1 MSKNL
6 TPRYIVI
13 GLVLA
18 WALMTLWPSVK
29 YQMLSPSD
37 IEEMREMG
45 TLESLE
51 NDIIKQGLDLKG
63 GIYIVLEVDL
73 PTLVSTLA
81 INKDSKFEKTLS
93 DVRKSLAENTQQDF
107 FTVFANSVSTNG
119 LRLPRYYDVDYG
131 AKPDDILASLN
142 EQADDAINRVL
153 EILQNR
159 VDQFGVSEPTIQKQ
173 GNRRI
178 IVELAGIQDSDRA
191 RSLLQSTAQLEF
203 CLVKSP
209 EVTND
214 ILSQIDNLVQDNEQ
228 LESLVAT
235 INEDYESADS
245 DELGVSDDK
254 TVSISELFGDDA
266 EISKDTSDTSVVVD
280 QNIFQERPFSSLLRA
295 LGNDIAVPEK
305 NLYAVKKIINRQEI
319 LDKLALGN
327 GQFLF
332 APSAE
337 SFSTNDGIDE
347 KLVNMYYL
355 EKDADLTGG
364 VIEEANAT
372 IGGQGTSA
380 VGQPIV
386 LLDMNSE
393 GARTWSR
400 ITGANIGRRIA
411 IVLDKKV
418 HMAPSIRTKI
428 SDGGTMI
435 EGFAGM
441 DEAKDIAIVLRAGAL
456 PAPVNIIE
464 ERIVGPSLGADSVKR
479 GTNSV
484 LLGLGL
490 IIVFMFIYYK
500 LSGSIANFA
509 LIWNILLVLSV
520 LASLGAT
527 LTLPG
532 IAALILTVGMSIDA
546 NVIIFE
552 RIREELRKGKS
563 VRSAIDGGYNRALT
577 TIIDA
582 NVTTLVAALVLYQFG
597 TGPIRG
603 FATVLF
609 WGIIISMFTA
619 IFVTRTIFNSFAG
632 EIAIRPP
639 LVSESYSLA
648 LMYSPIGN
656 VSFQFLFLIQLH
668 TLKRGCLGLRG

>member
-6 TPRYIVI
+6 TPRYIII
-13 GLVLA
+13 GIVLV
-18 WALMTLWPSVK
+18 WALLTLWPSVK
-29 YQMLSPSD
+29 YQQLSSED
-37 IEEMREMG
+37 IEDMREAG
-45 TLESLE
+45 TLETLE
-51 NDIIKQGLDLKG
+51 NKIIKQGLDLKG

-73 PTLVSTLA
+73 PTLVTTLA
-81 INKDSKFEKTLS
+81 INKDAKFERTVN
-93 DVRKSLAENTQQDF
+93 DVRNILAENPQRKF
-107 FTVFANSVSTNG
+107 FTVFTEKISENG

-131 AKPDDILASLN
+131 AKAEDILNSIR

-178 IVELAGIQDSDRA
+178 IVELAGIQDSERA
-191 RSLLQSTAQLEF
+191 RALLQSTAQLEF
-203 CLVKSP
+203 FLVKSP

-214 ILSQIDNLVQDNEQ
+214 ILSQIDKVVKGDEELEALAAAVGGEQ
-228 LESLVAT
+228 AQTEDGELAVSNDQT
-235 INEDYESADS
+235 I
-245 DELGVSDDK
+245 
-254 TVSISELFGDDA
+254 SISELFGEGGLSSEDA
-266 EISKDTSDTSVVVD
+266 DSGDTAVVVD
-280 QNIFQERPFSSLLRA
+280 QNIFRERPFSSMLRA
-295 LGNDIAVPEK
+295 LGNNIAVPEK
-305 NLYAVKKIINRQEI
+305 NLYAIKKIINKPEVQ
-319 LDKLALGN
+319 DKLDLGN
-327 GQFLF
+327 GRFLF
-332 APSAE
+332 APEAE
-337 SFSTNDGIDE
+337 SFTTNTGLDE
-347 KLVNMYYL
+347 PLVYMYYL
-355 EKDADLTGG
+355 EHDADLTGG

-372 IGGQGTSA
+372 IGGQGSSA

-428 SDGGTMI
+428 TDGGTLI
-435 EGFAGM
+435 EGFANM

-456 PAPVNIIE
+456 PAPVKIIE
-464 ERIVGPSLGADSVKR
+464 ERIVGPSLGADSVKA
-479 GTNSV
+479 GTYSV
-484 LLGLGL
+484 LLGLAL
-490 IIVFMFIYYK
+490 ILVFIPVYYK
-500 LSGSIANFA
+500 LSGIIADFA
-509 LIWNILLVLSV
+509 LIWNILLVLAV

-532 IAALILTVGMSIDA
+532 IAALILTVGMSVDA

-552 RIREELRKGKS
+552 RIREESRKGKTP
-563 VRSAIDGGYNRALT
+563 RTAIDSGYARALT

-597 TGPIRG
+597 TGPIKG

-609 WGIIISMFTA
+609 WGIMISMFTA
-619 IFVTRTIFNSFAG
+619 IFVTRTIFNSFT
-632 EIAIRPP
+632 ER
-639 LVSESYSLA
+639 
-648 LMYSPIGN
+648 
-656 VSFQFLFLIQLH
+656 
-668 TLKRGCLGLRG
+668 RGLNKLSI

>member
-18 WALMTLWPSVK
+18 WALITLWPSVK
-29 YQMLSPSD
+29 YQMLSLD
-37 IEEMREMG
+37 EKEEMRELG
-45 TLESLE
+45 TLETLE

-73 PTLVSTLA
+73 PTLISTLA
-81 INKDSKFEKTLS
+81 INKDAKFERTIAE
-93 DVRKSLAENTQQDF
+93 VRNSLKENTQQDF
-107 FTVFANSVSTNG
+107 FTVFANSVSNNS

-131 AKPDDILASLN
+131 AKPDDIVASLK

-214 ILSQIDNLVQDNEQ
+214 ILSQIDNLVKGNEQ
-228 LESLVAT
+228 LESLVAS
-235 INEDYESADS
+235 INEDYESED
-245 DELGVSDDK
+245 DNELGVSDDK
-254 TVSISELFGDDA
+254 TVSISELFG
-266 EISKDTSDTSVVVD
+266 EDTETSTDSSDTSVVVD

-295 LGNDIAVPEK
+295 LGNNIAVPEK
-305 NLYAVKKIINRQEI
+305 NLYTVKKIINKQEVQ
-319 LDKLALGN
+319 DKLALGN

-332 APSAE
+332 APDAE
-337 SFSTNDGIDE
+337 NFSTNEGIDE
-347 KLVNMYYL
+347 KLVYMYYL

-372 IGGQGTSA
+372 IGGQGSSA
-380 VGQPIV
+380 MGQSIV

-418 HMAPSIRTKI
+418 HMAPSIQTKI

-490 IIVFMFIYYK
+490 IIIFMFIYYK

-563 VRSAIDGGYNRALT
+563 VRSAVDGGYNRALT

-582 NVTTLVAALVLYQFG
+582 NVTTLIAALVLYQFG

-609 WGIIISMFTA
+609 WGIVISMFTA
-619 IFVTRTIFNSFAG
+619 IFVTRTIFNSFVDRKG
-632 EIAIRPP
+632 
-639 LVSESYSLA
+639 
-648 LMYSPIGN
+648 
-656 VSFQFLFLIQLH
+656 
-668 TLKRGCLGLRG
+668 LKKLSI

>member
-6 TPRYIVI
+6 IPRYIII
-13 GLVLA
+13 GIVLA
-18 WALMTLWPSVK
+18 WALLTLWPSVK
-29 YQMLSPSD
+29 YQQLSPED
-37 IEEMREMG
+37 IEDMREAG
-45 TLESLE
+45 TLETLE
-51 NDIIKQGLDLKG
+51 NKIIKLGLDLKG

-73 PTLVSTLA
+73 PTLVTTLA
-81 INKDSKFEKTLS
+81 INKDAKFERTVN
-93 DVRKSLAENTQQDF
+93 DVRNTLTENPQREF
-107 FTVFANSVSTNG
+107 FTVFTEKISENG

-131 AKPDDILASLN
+131 AKAEDILNSIQ

-178 IVELAGIQDSDRA
+178 IVELAGIQDSERA
-191 RSLLQSTAQLEF
+191 RTLLQSTAQLEF
-203 CLVKSP
+203 FLVKSP

-214 ILSQIDNLVQDNEQ
+214 ILSQIDKVVKGDEELEALAAAVDGEQ
-228 LESLVAT
+228 GQTEDGELAVSNDQT
-235 INEDYESADS
+235 I
-245 DELGVSDDK
+245 
-254 TVSISELFGDDA
+254 SISELFGKDEVSSEDA
-266 EISKDTSDTSVVVD
+266 ESGDTAVVVD
-280 QNIFQERPFSSLLRA
+280 QNIFQERPFSSMLRA
-295 LGNDIAVPEK
+295 LGNNIAVPEK
-305 NLYAVKKIINRQEI
+305 NLYAIKKIINKPEVQ
-319 LDKLALGN
+319 DKLALGN
-327 GQFLF
+327 GRFLF
-332 APSAE
+332 APEAE
-337 SFSTNDGIDE
+337 SFTTNSGLE
-347 KLVNMYYL
+347 EPLVYMYYL
-355 EKDADLTGG
+355 EHDADLTGG

-428 SDGGTMI
+428 TDGGTMI
-435 EGFAGM
+435 EGFANM

-456 PAPVNIIE
+456 PAPVKIIE

-479 GTNSV
+479 GTYSV
-484 LLGLGL
+484 LLGLAL
-490 IIVFMFIYYK
+490 ILVFLLVYYK
-500 LSGSIANFA
+500 LSGVIADFA
-509 LIWNILLVLSV
+509 LIWNILLVLAV

-532 IAALILTVGMSIDA
+532 IAALILTVGMSVDA

-552 RIREELRKGKS
+552 RIREESRKGKTP
-563 VRSAIDGGYNRALT
+563 RTAIDSGYARALT

-609 WGIIISMFTA
+609 WGIMISMFTA
-619 IFVTRTIFNSFAG
+619 IFVTRTIFNSFAERRG
-632 EIAIRPP
+632 
-639 LVSESYSLA
+639 
-648 LMYSPIGN
+648 
-656 VSFQFLFLIQLH
+656 
-668 TLKRGCLGLRG
+668 LKKLSI

>member
-6 TPRYIVI
+6 TPRYII
-13 GLVLA
+13 IALVLA
-18 WALMTLWPSVK
+18 WALLTLWPSVK
-29 YQMLSPSD
+29 YQMLSPD
-37 IEEMREMG
+37 DKEEMRELG

-73 PTLVSTLA
+73 PTLISTLA
-81 INKDSKFEKTLS
+81 INKDTKFERTIS
-93 DVRKSLAENTQQDF
+93 EVRNSLKEDTQQNF
-107 FTVFANSVSTNG
+107 FTVFANSVSGNG

-131 AKPDDILASLN
+131 AKPDDILASLK

-191 RSLLQSTAQLEF
+191 RALLQSTAQLEF

-214 ILSQIDNLVQDNEQ
+214 ILSQIDNLVKGDEQ
-228 LESLVAT
+228 LESLVSS
-235 INEDYESADS
+235 INEDYED
-245 DELGVSDDK
+245 DNELSVSEDK
-254 TVSISELFGDDA
+254 TVSISELFGEDA
-266 EISKDTSDTSVVVD
+266 ETSKDSSDTSVVVD

-295 LGNDIAVPEK
+295 LGNNIAVPEK
-305 NLYAVKKIINRQEI
+305 NLYIVKKIINKQEVQ
-319 LDKLALGN
+319 DKLGLGN

-332 APSAE
+332 APDAE
-337 SFSTNDGIDE
+337 NFSTNDGIDE
-347 KLVNMYYL
+347 KLVYMYYL

-400 ITGANIGRRIA
+400 ITGANIGRQIA

-441 DEAKDIAIVLRAGAL
+441 DEAMDIAIVLRAGAL

-490 IIVFMFIYYK
+490 IIVFMFVYYK

-509 LIWNILLVLSV
+509 LIWNILLVL
-520 LASLGAT
+520 
-527 LTLPG
+527 
-532 IAALILTVGMSIDA
+532 
-546 NVIIFE
+546 
-552 RIREELRKGKS
+552 
-563 VRSAIDGGYNRALT
+563 
-577 TIIDA
+577 
-582 NVTTLVAALVLYQFG
+582 
-597 TGPIRG
+597 
-603 FATVLF
+603 
-609 WGIIISMFTA
+609 
-619 IFVTRTIFNSFAG
+619 
-632 EIAIRPP
+632 
-639 LVSESYSLA
+639 
-648 LMYSPIGN
+648 
-656 VSFQFLFLIQLH
+656 
-668 TLKRGCLGLRG
+668 

>member
-6 TPRYIVI
+6 IPRYIII
-13 GLVLA
+13 GIMLA
-18 WALMTLWPSVK
+18 WALLTLWPSVK
-29 YQMLSPSD
+29 YQQLSSED
-37 IEEMREMG
+37 IEDMRESG
-45 TLESLE
+45 TLETLE
-51 NDIIKQGLDLKG
+51 NKIIKQGLDLKG

-73 PTLVSTLA
+73 PTLVTTLA
-81 INKDSKFEKTLS
+81 INKDAKFERTVN
-93 DVRKSLAENTQQDF
+93 DVRNILAESPQQKF
-107 FTVFANSVSTNG
+107 FTVFTEKISENG

-131 AKPDDILASLN
+131 AKAEDILTSLRG
-142 EQADDAINRVL
+142 QADDAINRVL

-178 IVELAGIQDSDRA
+178 IVELAGIQDSERA
-191 RSLLQSTAQLEF
+191 RALLQSTAQLEF
-203 CLVKSP
+203 FLVKSP

-214 ILSQIDNLVQDNEQ
+214 ILSQIDKALKGDEELEALAAAVGGEQ
-228 LESLVAT
+228 AQTEDGELAVSNDQT
-235 INEDYESADS
+235 I
-245 DELGVSDDK
+245 
-254 TVSISELFGDDA
+254 SISELFGEDGLSSEDA
-266 EISKDTSDTSVVVD
+266 DSGDTAVVVD
-280 QNIFQERPFSSLLRA
+280 QNIFQERPFSSMLRA
-295 LGNDIAVPEK
+295 LGNNIAVPEK
-305 NLYAVKKIINRQEI
+305 NLYAIKKIINKPEVQ
-319 LDKLALGN
+319 DKLALGN
-327 GQFLF
+327 GRFLF
-332 APSAE
+332 APEAE
-337 SFSTNDGIDE
+337 SFTTNTGLE
-347 KLVNMYYL
+347 EPLVYMYYL
-355 EKDADLTGG
+355 ENNADLTGG

-428 SDGGTMI
+428 TDGGTLI
-435 EGFAGM
+435 EGFANM

-456 PAPVNIIE
+456 PAPVKIIE
-464 ERIVGPSLGADSVKR
+464 ERIVGPSLGADSVKA
-479 GTNSV
+479 GTYSV
-484 LLGLGL
+484 LLGLAL
-490 IIVFMFIYYK
+490 ILVFIVVYYK
-500 LSGSIANFA
+500 LSGIIADFA
-509 LIWNILLVLSV
+509 LIWNILLVLAV

-532 IAALILTVGMSIDA
+532 IAALILTVGMSVDA

-552 RIREELRKGKS
+552 RIREELRKGKTP
-563 VRSAIDGGYNRALT
+563 RTAIDSGYARALT

-597 TGPIRG
+597 TGPIKG

-609 WGIIISMFTA
+609 WGIMISMFTA
-619 IFVTRTIFNSFAG
+619 IFVTRTIFNSFT
-632 EIAIRPP
+632 ER
-639 LVSESYSLA
+639 
-648 LMYSPIGN
+648 
-656 VSFQFLFLIQLH
+656 
-668 TLKRGCLGLRG
+668 RGLNKLSI